1 MYIKVFGVK
10 KYMSTTYYLPV
21 ENISPTEH
29 DCAKKL
35 AFNAGLNTFI
45 LELRILMFSGQAL
58 GSSTVHTLLVT
69 CEVSIWDMVVFL
81 CLVFKPCSSDFVW
94 CVSKLST

>member
-1 MYIKVFGVK
+1 VYSKVFSVK
-10 KYMSTTYYLPV
+10 KYMSTTYDLPV

-45 LELRILMFSGQAL
+45 LEFSGQAL
-58 GSSTVHTLLVT
+58 CSSTVHTLLVT

-94 CVSKLST
+94 YVSKLST